1 MKINLQPGEYRLY
14 TTVRIPRPD
23 ILTSVTTNNSIPLQY
38 QLDQNYPN
46 PFNPSTTINY
56 NLSAIGNVKIKI
68 YDILGREVIT
78 LVNAQKPAG
87 KYQAIWNGT
96 DNFGNKVTSGIYF
109 YTIRTGN
116 FTASKKMV
124 MMK

>member
-1 MKINLQPGEYRLY
+1 M
-14 TTVRIPRPD
+14 RIPRPD